1 MGDFFALFFFWE
13 LHVCIALLM
22 LSTTALYNMA
32 LLRGILH
39 FYCCCSWAGTSICWC
54 RSRTPAPLL
63 KPPICKMFIIGSHI
77 TGTCVS
83 GFSGTIQT
91 SAILWFLI
99 LLVKVMFER
108 NALRSESLNI
118 ETKDFS
124 DRYLDFFGSNI
135 IKKDEKSPGTGNSWD
150 RDVMLWYG
158 IALWIS
164 CNGEMKIWI

>member
-83 GFSGTIQT
+83 GVSGTIQT

-158 IALWIS
+158 TALYKS
-164 CNGEMKIWI
+164 CNGEIKIRI

>member
-1 MGDFFALFFFWE
+1 
-13 LHVCIALLM
+13 M

-77 TGTCVS
+77 TG
-83 GFSGTIQT
+83 FSGTIQT

-99 LLVKVMFER
+99 LLVKAKWER
-108 NALRSESLNI
+108 NALRSKSLNI
-118 ETKDFS
+118 ETKDFW
-124 DRYLDFFGSNI
+124 DRYLDFFWFKYHQKRW
-135 IKKDEKSPGTGNSWD
+135 KKSRDWEFLGPRRHALVWHCTMDKLQWGDEN
-150 RDVMLWYG
+150 MNL
-158 IALWIS
+158 AF
-164 CNGEMKIWI
+164 